1 MTNFF
6 VDQLFSGFL
15 LAAFPIAILAGL
27 ISFISP
33 CVLPL
38 VPGYLSFAAGYS
50 QAKGRVFLG
59 SLLFVMGFSVLFIS
73 YGALFGGIGSQ
84 ISSHEEIITRVLGVL
99 TIFLGL
105 IFMGRF
111 PMAPT
116 FSPKIS
122 TNGGLIGAPLLGF
135 LFGIGWTPCIGPAL
149 ATVQTLAFQE
159 SSAAR
164 GAILSFGYCIGLG
177 APFIASGLY
186 LDKFIFSSTSTS
198 SASGRTR
205 TPAADV
211 WIRPWLSVSGTRCTR
226 CTPPSNFKRAY
237 GVVPGSGVPFDL
249 IAIEISL

>member
-1 MTNFF
+1 MIDYL

-15 LAAFPIAILAGL
+15 LIAFPISILAGL

-50 QAKGRVFLG
+50 KAKGRVFVG
-59 SLLFVMGFSVLFIS
+59 SLLFVLGFSVLFIS
-73 YGALFGGIGSQ
+73 YGALFGGIGSR
-84 ISSHEEIITRVLGVL
+84 ISTNEEAITRVLGVL
-99 TIFLGL
+99 TILLGL

-111 PMAPT
+111 PMMRT
-116 FSPKIS
+116 FSPKVA

-159 SSAAR
+159 SSAVR

-186 LDKFIFSSTSTS
+186 LDK
-198 SASGRTR
+198 SARLRRYLT
-205 TPAADV
+205 
-211 WIRPWLSVSGTRCTR
+211 
-226 CTPPSNFKRAY
+226 KR
-237 GVVPGSGVPFDL
+237 GDL
-249 IAIEISL
+249 ISKIGGALLILIGIAQLLGIWTDLMISLRSMITEFAPVI

>member
-1 MTNFF
+1 MIDFF
-6 VDQLFSGFL
+6 VDQLLGGFL
-15 LAAFPIAILAGL
+15 LVAFPIAVLAGL
-27 ISFISP
+27 ISFVSP

-50 QAKGRVFLG
+50 KAKGRVFLG
-59 SLLFVMGFSVLFIS
+59 SILFVLGFSVLFIS
-73 YGALFGGIGSQ
+73 YGALFGGIGSR
-84 ISSHEEIITRVLGVL
+84 ISTNEETITRILGVM
-99 TIFLGL
+99 TILLGL

-111 PMAPT
+111 PMMRT

-186 LDKFIFSSTSTS
+186 LDK
-198 SASGRTR
+198 SARLRQFLT
-205 TPAADV
+205 
-211 WIRPWLSVSGTRCTR
+211 
-226 CTPPSNFKRAY
+226 KR
-237 GVVPGSGVPFDL
+237 GDL
-249 IAIEISL
+249 ISKIGGALLILIGIAQLLGFWTDLMISLRSMITEFAPVI

>member
-1 MTNFF
+1 MRDFF

-50 QAKGRVFLG
+50 KSKGRVFLG
-59 SLLFVMGFSVLFIS
+59 SILFVLGFSVLFVS
-73 YGALFGGIGSQ
+73 YGAFFGGIGAR
-84 ISSHEEIITRVLGVL
+84 ISTNEEVITRVLGVV
-99 TIFLGL
+99 TILLGL
-105 IFMGRF
+105 LFMGRF

-116 FSPKIS
+116 FSPKMS

-164 GAILSFGYCIGLG
+164 GAFLSFGYCIGLG

-186 LDKFIFSSTSTS
+186 LDKSEKLRKFLT
-198 SASGRTR
+198 
-205 TPAADV
+205 
-211 WIRPWLSVSGTRCTR
+211 
-226 CTPPSNFKRAY
+226 KR
-237 GVVPGSGVPFDL
+237 GDL
-249 IAIEISL
+249 ISKIGGVFLILIGIAQLLGLWTDLMASLRSLIADFAPVI

>member
-1 MTNFF
+1 MIDFF
-6 VDQLFSGFL
+6 VEQLLGGFL
-15 LAAFPIAILAGL
+15 LVAFPIAVLAGL

-50 QAKGRVFLG
+50 KSKGRVFLG
-59 SLLFVMGFSVLFIS
+59 SLLFVLGFSVLFIS
-73 YGALFGGIGSQ
+73 YGALFGGIGAR
-84 ISSHEEIITRVLGVL
+84 ISTNEEVITRVLGVF

-111 PMAPT
+111 PMMRT
-116 FSPKIS
+116 FSPEVA

-177 APFIASGLY
+177 APFIASGLF
-186 LDKFIFSSTSTS
+186 LDK
-198 SASGRTR
+198 SARLRKFLT
-205 TPAADV
+205 
-211 WIRPWLSVSGTRCTR
+211 
-226 CTPPSNFKRAY
+226 KR
-237 GVVPGSGVPFDL
+237 GDL
-249 IAIEISL
+249 ISKIGGVFLVLIGIAQVLGLWTDLMISLRSLITDFAPVI